1 MPSVSAALI
10 VKDEA
15 HFLPGCLESLHGRVD
30 DIVVVDTG
38 SSDSTVEIAKG
49 HGARVFEFPW
59 RNDFAAARNAGL
71 DQAKSDWILYIDAD
85 ERLSLPEGAELGSR
99 LDQAHWVGARLK
111 FRPTVRGTP
120 CLEYRLFRNRP
131 DIRFVGAIHETVTP
145 ALEALTRGG
154 ALMVGDIDAELVHLG
169 YEGDLTHK
177 YQRNLP
183 MLRRMVQEWPERLFY
198 YLDLAKALSALGEKA
213 EARLVCHQGL
223 ALAAGQTSASS
234 RSIAALI
241 ASCLAEILM
250 ESGEDASATIAQGL
264 SFQAGQPSLLHQS
277 ARLRLKTG
285 DNEGAAALADQL
297 LAAGEMGYAHPLV
310 SFDERLFGA
319 IALELKSLALL
330 RMGQRRE
337 AAALMQQASALEPED
352 RALRIKAAALA
363 GQSYSE

>member
-10 VKDEA
+10 VKNEA

-85 ERLSLPEGAELGSR
+85 ERLSLPGGAVLGSR
-99 LDQAHWVGARLK
+99 LDHAHWVGARLK

-183 MLRRMVQEWPERLFY
+183 MLRRMVGEWPERLY
-198 YLDLAKALSALGEKA
+198 YWLDLGKALAALGEIE
-213 EARLVCHQGL
+213 EARKVCQEGL
-223 ALAAGQTSASS
+223 KLAARQTTATS

-241 ASCLAEILM
+241 ASCLADIMLDA
-250 ESGEDASATIAQGL
+250 GEDASAVIADGL
-264 SFQAGQPSLLHQS
+264 AFHPGLPVLLYQQARASLKS
-277 ARLRLKTG
+277 GNDDMASS
-285 DNEGAAALADQL
+285 LADQL
-297 LAAGEMGYAHPLV
+297 LATGKAGYSDPLISV
-310 SFDERLFGA
+310 DERLFGA
-319 IALELKSLALL
+319 RALEIKSLVNIRL
-330 RMGQRRE
+330 GRRKE